1 MQADVRLRICLQGC
15 RWSNR
20 QHFGFIVLLQ
30 RLQSEQLFQLWSLMI
45 HPVRIG
51 SRGSQL
57 ALWQTHWVQNAIETQ
72 WPEISTEPVVIK
84 TTGDKIQDVPLAKV
98 GGKGLFVK
106 EIEEALMD
114 GRIDLAVHSMKDMPA
129 QLPHGLC
136 ILAVPQRETPL
147 DALVARENICL
158 EDLPAGA
165 RIGTSS
171 LRRASQLL
179 HRRPDLC
186 IEPLRGNLD
195 TRLKK
200 LSTGDLDAIVLAAA
214 GLKRLGLAHR
224 ITTVLPPDTMLPAAG
239 QGALCIESR
248 TNDQSIASLL
258 TSLDHAETHF
268 AVIAERAFLNRLQG
282 GCQVPIAA
290 LGIVEGETLNLT
302 GLVAELDG
310 SRLIKATC
318 AGPCDQAASLGHDLA
333 QTLLNRGAGEIL
345 ERLEANAAEIG

>member
-1 MQADVRLRICLQGC
+1 MAHRI
-15 RWSNR
+15 
-20 QHFGFIVLLQ
+20 
-30 RLQSEQLFQLWSLMI
+30 
-45 HPVRIG
+45 RIG

-57 ALWQTHWVQNAIETQ
+57 ALWQTHWVQKAIEAQ
-72 WPEISTEPVVIK
+72 WPEISVEPVVIK
-84 TTGDKIQDVPLAKV
+84 TTGDRIQDVPLAKV

-129 QLPHGLC
+129 QLPHGLG
-136 ILAVPQRETPL
+136 IQAVPQRETPL
-147 DALVARENICL
+147 DALITRENIHL

-186 IEPLRGNLD
+186 IVPLRGNLD

-200 LSTGDLDAIVLAAA
+200 LSNGDLDAIVLAAA
-214 GLKRLGLAHR
+214 GLKRLGLDCH
-224 ITTVLPPDTMLPAAG
+224 ITTVLPPDTMLPAVG

-248 TNDQSIASLL
+248 TNDHSTASLL
-258 TSLDHAETHF
+258 TGLDHAETHF
-268 AVIAERAFLNRLQG
+268 AVMAERAFLDRLQG

-290 LGIVEGETLNLT
+290 LGTIEGETLTLT

-310 SRLIKATC
+310 SRLIKSSCT
-318 AGPCDQAASLGHDLA
+318 GPCDQAVSLGRDLA
-333 QTLLNRGAGEIL
+333 ETLLKQGAGEIL
-345 ERLEANAAEIG
+345 ERLEANAAKIG